1 MGSCTELEVEWAELI
16 KKIVPSARDGYVR
29 ATSCGTEAILMAIRL
44 SRIYTGRNKI
54 VVHLGC
60 YHGKGDLTIC
70 AGQGPPIKYY
80 NVRGIPKSVMDD
92 VIVIPFNN
100 LEAAEKALQTGD
112 VACLIIQGN
121 ALFTKDYIVGLRK
134 LTSDYGVVFIL
145 DEVISGFRYAAG
157 GAQEYY
163 GVVPDL
169 SALGKI
175 PGGGAPIGAICG
187 KKDILQFYEF
197 RDDYWNRFVRIK
209 VGGTWNAQPICIA
222 GGIAAMKIIDE
233 ERNKIYPR
241 IYEVGRRLTK
251 SFNDAAEDLGVS
263 AVTSGLPYDNPT
275 LFAINL
281 LKKAVPPEKRHLWQ
295 TGPRTFE
302 EYAAKAEFNAGAEA
316 YYANYLNLINN
327 GIFAY
332 GGRTYWLC
340 IKHSDEDVQK
350 TAEAFESSLR
360 ILKENNLV
368 AKT

>member
-1 MGSCTELEVEWAELI
+1 M
-16 KKIVPSARDGYVR
+16 
-29 ATSCGTEAILMAIRL
+29 
-44 SRIYTGRNKI
+44 
-54 VVHLGC
+54 
-60 YHGKGDLTIC
+60 
-70 AGQGPPIKYY
+70 
-80 NVRGIPKSVMDD
+80 
-92 VIVIPFNN
+92 
-100 LEAAEKALQTGD
+100 
-112 VACLIIQGN
+112 
-121 ALFTKDYIVGLRK
+121 
-134 LTSDYGVVFIL
+134 
-145 DEVISGFRYAAG
+145 
-157 GAQEYY
+157 
-163 GVVPDL
+163 
-169 SALGKI
+169 
-175 PGGGAPIGAICG
+175 
-187 KKDILQFYEF
+187 
-197 RDDYWNRFVRIK
+197 RIK

-241 IYEVGRRLTK
+241 IYEVGKRLTK

-281 LKKAVPPEKRHLWQ
+281 LKKAVPPEKRYLWQ

-340 IKHSDEDVQK
+340 TKHSDEDVRK